1 MKKLKSSL
9 ISVLKGLAIPAI
21 AIFVFALIVGL
32 FMSLTLLV
40 ISIEEGTGN
49 LSDSSMSLTWAVL
62 LFAQGV
68 GLGFDDFVLTII
80 PLGLTILLVSSL
92 AIAMR
97 KLKGGQLANSIGL
110 FVWVFANSVISQN
123 TNIEL
128 LDSLP
133 IILLK
138 SVCVYILAMMIAV
151 FPYSST
157 FAQIKQKL
165 AKHFS
170 ERIIK
175 CAKICFYCSVS
186 VLVIYAIVALLTIIF
201 WCVVGSSNVE
211 IAFSKLGMQI
221 GSRILTSIACLVWL
235 PNIALWALSWIS
247 GAGFNIGD
255 IASFSIF
262 SVSKKSLPPIPLFAI
277 FPDAIKDSFYR
288 TASVSILFVLCAILA
303 SFIILYS
310 KLCNLRIIFDNN
322 KVDWKKTA
330 FAFVQ
335 SAIVLVASC
344 MAIILVMSVLL
355 LFANGSLGRFRLAH
369 VGVNVSKS
377 LRSLGHLTIYGFG
390 FAWIVI
396 LFVCAIIIGIRLLS
410 NKILSENQPLLESK
424 TETSNLESTRTVSSK
439 AYNK

>member
-235 PNIALWALSWIS
+235 PNIALCALSWI
-247 GAGFNIGD
+247 A
-255 IASFSIF
+255 
-262 SVSKKSLPPIPLFAI
+262 
-277 FPDAIKDSFYR
+277 
-288 TASVSILFVLCAILA
+288 
-303 SFIILYS
+303 
-310 KLCNLRIIFDNN
+310 
-322 KVDWKKTA
+322 
-330 FAFVQ
+330 
-335 SAIVLVASC
+335 
-344 MAIILVMSVLL
+344 
-355 LFANGSLGRFRLAH
+355 
-369 VGVNVSKS
+369 
-377 LRSLGHLTIYGFG
+377 
-390 FAWIVI
+390 
-396 LFVCAIIIGIRLLS
+396 
-410 NKILSENQPLLESK
+410 
-424 TETSNLESTRTVSSK
+424 
-439 AYNK
+439 